1 MVQEKEKITELS
13 KILKENSSYFYAVF
27 IVSIFSAA
35 LPLAPIAYMRALFGP
50 VLFSDSV
57 GNLAWVTLVL
67 IAALILGGLLEWV
80 RQQIFF
86 ACSVSISSRLDK
98 RVFNAVFKE
107 TSDNWVEGSKV
118 LSDLRTLRL
127 FFTSPPMGALFDIPL
142 CFVFLI
148 LIFVIHPYMGVMSLL
163 GAVLALI
170 FGLLTEKKVT
180 PHIEDMQTNL
190 SASRYELNSSF
201 KNAQTAVSMGIIPN
215 IFRRWELKNNK
226 YLISQANA
234 SGVQATG
241 ASGMKFALSLQG
253 SMILGVGATLM
264 ILDIINLRDAGNII
278 IAKFIGALAVRPLMM
293 IVMQWQF
300 VVSAKEAYKNIE
312 KFLEEHPEKK
322 DSMSMPEPI
331 GKISVEKFEYK
342 PKPSVPNILENINFN
357 VNPGQLLTVL
367 GHSGAG
373 KTTLAKALVG
383 FIEPTKGA
391 VRLDGVSVFSWK
403 KSELGKYLG
412 YLPQDIEL
420 FDGTFAENIT
430 RFDEV
435 NHEFLEHAIKLANLN
450 EFLDSLPNGINTNLN
465 ADISR
470 IPGGI
475 KQKIGI
481 ARALYGKPKL
491 IVLDEPTSNMDLK
504 SEKQFI
510 DSINEIKKQKSTLI
524 IITHNKEILLVSDL
538 VLTIENGVQKVFN
551 TMQEIVKQMRAKKN
565 LDLQKKALIKSKKTN
580 ES

>member
-1 MVQEKEKITELS
+1 
-13 KILKENSSYFYAVF
+13 
-27 IVSIFSAA
+27 
-35 LPLAPIAYMRALFGP
+35 
-50 VLFSDSV
+50 
-57 GNLAWVTLVL
+57 
-67 IAALILGGLLEWV
+67 
-80 RQQIFF
+80 
-86 ACSVSISSRLDK
+86 
-98 RVFNAVFKE
+98 
-107 TSDNWVEGSKV
+107 
-118 LSDLRTLRL
+118 
-127 FFTSPPMGALFDIPL
+127 
-142 CFVFLI
+142 
-148 LIFVIHPYMGVMSLL
+148 
-163 GAVLALI
+163 
-170 FGLLTEKKVT
+170 
-180 PHIEDMQTNL
+180 
-190 SASRYELNSSF
+190 
-201 KNAQTAVSMGIIPN
+201 
-215 IFRRWELKNNK
+215 
-226 YLISQANA
+226 
-234 SGVQATG
+234 
-241 ASGMKFALSLQG
+241 
-253 SMILGVGATLM
+253 
-264 ILDIINLRDAGNII
+264 
-278 IAKFIGALAVRPLMM
+278 
-293 IVMQWQF
+293 
-300 VVSAKEAYKNIE
+300 
-312 KFLEEHPEKK
+312 
-322 DSMSMPEPI
+322 
-331 GKISVEKFEYK
+331 
-342 PKPSVPNILENINFN
+342 LENINFN

-420 FDGTFAENIT
+420 FDGTFSENIT